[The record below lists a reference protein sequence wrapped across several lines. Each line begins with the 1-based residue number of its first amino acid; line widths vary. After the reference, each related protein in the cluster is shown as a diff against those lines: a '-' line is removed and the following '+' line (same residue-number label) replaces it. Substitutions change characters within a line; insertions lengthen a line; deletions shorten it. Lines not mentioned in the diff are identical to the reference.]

1 MIKWNILNDDI
12 FFWFKF
18 LVSVMILVL
27 LLMLNDLK
35 CCLVELF
42 SIDNKIGV
50 IMFIGNLDWE
60 EILLFRVFYLIIK
73 VNCFNKNY

>member
-1 MIKWNILNDDI
+1 MIKWNILNDDF

-35 CCLVELF
+35 CCLVEEF
-42 SIDNKIGV
+42 EYR
-50 IMFIGNLDWE
+50 NL
-60 EILLFRVFYLIIK
+60 YLISLLL
-73 VNCFNKNY
+73 